1 MVDQE
6 EFFKVLGSGSPSSVP
21 EASTSE
27 EDEEFERN
35 DANAV
40 TLYKVS
46 DASGRLQVDTISIKP
61 LRQDML
67 KTEVSD
73 SQFRTD
79 STV

>member
-1 MVDQE
+1 M
-6 EFFKVLGSGSPSSVP
+6 LGSGSPSSVP